1 MGFNQRWDYHT
12 IVWDDYR
19 WYVEDGIWP
28 CPPGNLSLGTSI
40 QRAEHSMSELMEAY
54 KLRDQGEFEGALQ
67 RVKAAFSAWPRN
79 PVALLL
85 QCQILEQTGR
95 IPEVLSEIVRFG
107 DFSFCRGPVLL
118 ELVQLVE
125 RIA

>member
-1 MGFNQRWDYHT
+1 
-12 IVWDDYR
+12 
-19 WYVEDGIWP
+19 
-28 CPPGNLSLGTSI
+28 
-40 QRAEHSMSELMEAY
+40 MSELMEAY